1 MHKNAGSFCCCVSI
15 IFASWQVTFSAY
27 RGPEHSQRWWEAGFW
42 DSQKSSF
49 LWPFVD
55 FVVQKDVFNRF
66 VDLWR
71 PHNAEF
77 TGIFLLGSKFSHS
90 CAPNASWSFDSAGRL
105 QYRAIRSIA
114 AGEVLT
120 FSYVGNGICVE
131 KLEDVLKRPFW
142 NGLAFLKAFL
152 VVSFFCFLLTTSHGT
167 WLFFF
172 NRMITEKCCKQN
184 INGFLSKKHKNH
196 WGMNLITST
205 FIRRQRLAQLCFV
218 CGCQRCA
225 AKDFSRRIRCPSS
238 CGGFCCPEAEV

>member
-42 DSQKSSF
+42 DSQKSKSRVSF
-49 LWPFVD
+49 DHLLISLFL
-55 FVVQKDVFNRF
+55 DVFNRF

-131 KLEDVLKRPFW
+131 KQEDVLKRPFW
-142 NGLAFLKAFL
+142 RPCLFEGLF
-152 VVSFFCFLLTTSHGT
+152 
-167 WLFFF
+167 LFFLF
-172 NRMITEKCCKQN
+172 
-184 INGFLSKKHKNH
+184 
-196 WGMNLITST
+196 
-205 FIRRQRLAQLCFV
+205 A
-218 CGCQRCA
+218 
-225 AKDFSRRIRCPSS
+225 
-238 CGGFCCPEAEV
+238 FC